1 MIDAFF
7 SSWPLF
13 HNTYLSG
20 WLIGIVL
27 SLIGV
32 LIVARDQ
39 IFIGAAVSQASLLGI
54 AVAIL
59 LGSWLTLDERHWVR
73 SDVFHAI
80 VGGAFSVVAALFTAR
95 GSPSAGWESHEALT
109 GWIFLLSVSFSIL
122 LMSHSP
128 HGLEEV
134 HRLLSSTLIGATRAD
149 VWIFASMT
157 VVTTVTLWY
166 YYRPALLIV
175 MDREMAQAVGLRVG
189 WWDTLFSIWLG
200 TVIGFSI
207 HVAGVIYTF
216 ASLVLPAL
224 IAKNLSQEV
233 RSMFFISPL
242 VASTTG
248 IFSFMLANYY
258 DYPPGQM
265 ATAVLCFVL
274 VVAWFVHYVRATRL
288 SN

>member
-1 MIDAFF
+1 MINAFVA
-7 SSWPLF
+7 SWPLF
-13 HNTYLSG
+13 HNTHLAG

-59 LGSWLTLDERHWVR
+59 LGSWLTLDEHHWMR
-73 SDVFHAI
+73 SDVFHAT

-95 GSPSAGWESHEALT
+95 GNPTVGRESHEAVT
-109 GWIFLLSVSFSIL
+109 GWIFLLSGSSSIL

-149 VWIFASMT
+149 VWIFAGLT
-157 VVTTVTLWY
+157 AVTIVALWY
-166 YYRPALLIV
+166 YHRPALLIV

-189 WWDTLFSIWLG
+189 WWDTLFSLWLG
-200 TVIGFSI
+200 TVVGFSI
-207 HVAGVIYTF
+207 HVAGVIYAF

-224 IAKNLSQEV
+224 IAKNLSREV
-233 RSMFFISPL
+233 RSMFFLSPL
-242 VASTTG
+242 VALISG

-265 ATAVLCFVL
+265 ATAILCFVL
-274 VVAWFVHYVRATRL
+274 AVAWFVHYLRATRL
-288 SN
+288 LS